1 MTLQDIAK
9 RIENKIASHLDGC
22 GIMFRMFS
30 RVKSEASLAHKM
42 EIKGEKYRSG
52 QTKIQD
58 MIGFRLVVYF
68 TDDVNIVE
76 ILVNSVQ
83 VADRSIDE
91 PDSITFMPQ
100 RLNIVCNLS
109 DEYKED
115 FRKALPEEYAT
126 YIDTTCEVQIRT
138 IFSEGWHEVEH
149 DLRYKCKEDWV
160 GYDTLSRSL
169 NGVIATLE
177 TAEWGML
184 SIFKEMASQ
193 NLRFKNY
200 SAMLRNKLR
209 LRLYGSGLSPDIQQF
224 LEKHHD
230 IAEAAYEMDR
240 TVLVLSLAFHDKHIK
255 LTYDTVLFIMNRL
268 EMHSKELMALESE
281 EMKQQITEMLM
292 S

>member
-1 MTLQDIAK
+1 MTLQDIADK
-9 RIENKIASHLDGC
+9 VTKMISGHLEGC

-42 EIKGEKYRSG
+42 EQKGDKYRSG
-52 QTKIQD
+52 KSKIQD

-91 PDSITFMPQ
+91 PDSITFKPQ
-100 RLNIVCNLS
+100 RLNIVCKLS

-115 FRKALPEEYAT
+115 FRKALPEEYAP

-160 GYDTLSRSL
+160 GYDNLSRSL

-177 TAEWGML
+177 TAEWGMQ
-184 SIFKEMASQ
+184 SIFNEMAIQ

-209 LRLYGSGLSPDIQQF
+209 LRLSGNGLSPNLQQF
-224 LEKHHD
+224 LEEHHD

-255 LTYDTVLFIMNRL
+255 LTYDSVLFIMNRL

-281 EMKQQITEMLM
+281 ELSQQITEMLM